1 MKKIILAFNCLLL
14 ATFSFG
20 YDYPLYSKVLA
31 NGLKVIVCEKS
42 DGEMVEVQVWYKAG
56 SKDES
61 DGIRGMAH
69 MFEHMMFRGSK
80 NYPGEGDVFIDSM
93 EALGG
98 SVNAYTTFD
107 RTVYHET
114 IPKEKIETVFKM
126 EADRMSNLILSQVTL
141 DIERQVV
148 GEELRNGENNW
159 FQRMHNSVYDQLYP
173 DGHPYRVDVIGYL
186 NQIVSFTTKQCQ
198 DFYDKFYSPN
208 NAVLVVV
215 GNVKHDE
222 VFAMADKNFGIITKQ
237 IPEQLKYSTP
247 DIFNDSLRQYEYS
260 VDFPVQIY
268 GYIIPKPAV
277 GDDDFY
283 KFVFLKDLLFT
294 NPNSVFNKEI
304 VQNMQAAYQI
314 SALSD
319 DWSMYTNFCELYIIM
334 QAAPGNVKVKKAINA
349 EIQSIIDEGI
359 DVQLMKDYLQSLKA
373 QRTLSL
379 YQNDYI
385 ANELGMAELYL
396 GDFQKYDEM
405 IHAFE
410 NITPEQLQQTASKY
424 FNPQNFKV
432 LNIKPTF

>member
-126 EADRMSNLILSQVTL
+126 EADRMSNLILSQITL

-359 DVQLMKDYLQSLKA
+359 DVQLMKDYLQNLKA
-373 QRTLSL
+373 QRILSL

>member
-1 MKKIILAFNCLLL
+1 MKKIILALNCLLL

-114 IPKEKIETVFKM
+114 IPKEKVETVFKM

-237 IPEQLKYSTP
+237 ISEQLKYNTP

-304 VQNMQAAYQI
+304 VQDMQAAYQI

>member
-1 MKKIILAFNCLLL
+1 MKKIISVFSFLLFT
-14 ATFSFG
+14 TFSFG
-20 YDYPLYSKVLA
+20 YDYPLYSKILA
-31 NGLKVIVCEKS
+31 NGLKVIVCEKPEG
-42 DGEMVEVQVWYKAG
+42 DMVEVQVWYKAG

-61 DGIRGMAH
+61 NGIRGMAH

-114 IPKEKIETVFKM
+114 IPKEKVETVFKM

-173 DGHPYRVDVIGYL
+173 EGHPYRVDVIGYL
-186 NQIVSFTTKQCQ
+186 DQIVSFTTKQCQ

-215 GNVKHDE
+215 GNVKYDE
-222 VFAMADKNFGIITKQ
+222 VFAMAENNFGIITKQ
-237 IPEQLKYSTP
+237 IPDQLKYSTP

-277 GDDDFY
+277 GDSDFY

-304 VQNMQAAYQI
+304 VQDMQAAYQI

-334 QAAPGNVKVKKAINA
+334 QAAPGNVKVKKAINS

-359 DVQLMKDYLQSLKA
+359 DIQLMKDYLQSIKA
-373 QRTLSL
+373 QRTLNL

-405 IHAFE
+405 IRAFE
-410 NITPEQLQQTASKY
+410 KITPEQLQQTANKY

>member
-277 GDDDFY
+277 GDGDFY
-283 KFVFLKDLLFT
+283 KIVFLKDLLFT

-304 VQNMQAAYQI
+304 VQDMQAAYQI

-359 DVQLMKDYLQSLKA
+359 DVQLMKDYLQNLKA
-373 QRTLSL
+373 QRILSL

>member
-1 MKKIILAFNCLLL
+1 MKKIILALNCLLL

-237 IPEQLKYSTP
+237 ISEQLKYNTP

-304 VQNMQAAYQI
+304 VQDMQAAYQI

-359 DVQLMKDYLQSLKA
+359 DVQLMKDYLQNLKA
-373 QRTLSL
+373 QRILSL

>member
-304 VQNMQAAYQI
+304 VQDMQAAYQI

>member
-1 MKKIILAFNCLLL
+1 MKKIILALNCLLL

-237 IPEQLKYSTP
+237 ISEQLKYNTP

-304 VQNMQAAYQI
+304 VQDMQAAYQI